1 MILLPNFES
10 GKIHLSN
17 NFSLRNHNPVSCKSC
32 FLSAELHLQLG
43 NITAQPRV
51 FKSSHA
57 VASKSFP
64 PHILLNPLSPY
75 WESNTDIL

>member
-17 NFSLRNHNPVSCKSC
+17 NFSLRNHNPVSFKSC

-51 FKSSHA
+51 FKSFHA